1 MAPPPLAIRT
11 AETQDLTALL
21 ALYRDMNPGDPAI
34 DPALAQERFASM
46 LAHPGMR
53 VLVGVADDALA
64 ASVTLVVMPNL
75 TRGGAPY
82 ALIENVAT
90 STPYRRRGYA
100 SALIAHAIETAW
112 EDGCYKVMLLT
123 GRTDPAIHR
132 FYESCGFVQNKT
144 GFQIRRS
151 L

>member
-1 MAPPPLAIRT
+1 
-11 AETQDLTALL
+11 
-21 ALYRDMNPGDPAI
+21 
-34 DPALAQERFASM
+34 M
-46 LAHPGMR
+46 LAYPGMR
-53 VLVGVADDALA
+53 VLVGVTDDALA
-64 ASVTLVVMPNL
+64 ASVTLIIMPNL

-100 SALIAHAIETAW
+100 SALIAHAIELAW
-112 EDGCYKVMLLT
+112 KEGCYKVMLLT
-123 GRTDPAIHR
+123 GRTDPGIHR

-151 L
+151 V